1 MSEETYK
8 FFEQQKENYYW
19 IDADDFT
26 SQKLE
31 NGMNGQKFGLRLKA
45 SLRHF

>member
-31 NGMNGQKFGLRLKA
+31 NGMNG
-45 SLRHF
+45 